1 MRSVTTIK
9 HTLTTLF
16 KSLFLLVLVGGFF
29 ASSALAESQI
39 NPARAKFNYQ
49 LFCQGCHVGDGR
61 GGKDV
66 PNFIG
71 FVGNFLKTD
80 KGREYLLRVP
90 GSANSAV
97 NDEKLAELM
106 NWIILEFGEQ
116 SVPKDFRYYTA
127 EEVGR
132 IRKSPLMEVVEYR
145 KAIIQDL
152 KDKYLVTP
160 KYKSDENL
168 K

>member
-1 MRSVTTIK
+1 MRLIFFIK
-9 HTLTTLF
+9 HTLTTTF
-16 KSLFLLVLVGGFF
+16 RRSLLTAIVGGFV
-29 ASSALAESQI
+29 AGSALAEPQI

-61 GGKDV
+61 GGKGV

-90 GSANSAV
+90 GSANSAM

-106 NWIILEFGEQ
+106 NWLILEFGEQ
-116 SVPKDFRYYTA
+116 SVPEDFRRYTA

-132 IRKSPLMEVVEYR
+132 VRKSPLMEVVEYR
-145 KAIIQDL
+145 KAIVQDL
-152 KDKYLVTP
+152 NDKHLVTP
-160 KYKSDENL
+160 KQKSDEN
-168 K
+168 

>member
-1 MRSVTTIK
+1 M
-9 HTLTTLF
+9 
-16 KSLFLLVLVGGFF
+16 
-29 ASSALAESQI
+29 
-39 NPARAKFNYQ
+39 
-49 LFCQGCHVGDGR
+49 GDGR